1 MRVRPTARLVVGA
14 LVVLASVRGAVWL
27 SAQERAPGAIRV
39 RITLVPI
46 NVVVTDLNDRPVND
60 LKASDFTVLEDGVRQ
75 QISHFEF
82 QALAAMATDPAKPAT
97 ALLRKVPTAELT
109 PETRRTFLIVL
120 GRGRLQQPSKGID
133 GLLQFVRTELLPQ
146 DVVAVFAYNR
156 ATDFTTDH
164 EKIAQ
169 VLERFKKY
177 HEGIEAK
184 MALRFSGLAA
194 IYGSQEIPKGLQ
206 SEIANIFEVPGAIG
220 AREVPPGS
228 VTGEQQMKSDSR
240 VVSDTLQR
248 AAIAEAT
255 GGALNPLDMLRA
267 DALTD
272 LPFDDFVSSNSQTM
286 QDVQN
291 LYTAVEYL
299 RYVEGEKHL
308 LFFTE
313 NGLFLPRLEHD
324 ESLAAM
330 ANDARVTID
339 TFQTGGVAPP
349 PDIAVPGAAAPSG
362 GGAAGAGGGGGVG
375 GGGGRGAAGGGGGG
389 GGRGG
394 AGGGG
399 GGGGRGG
406 GGGQQGGAPPGGGQG
421 GGRNGSASQ
430 MFALTSL
437 RNISRLTGGRASI
450 HASVPEALAR
460 LDDQTRSG
468 YLLGYYPKNGDWNG
482 KYRRVVVRVNR
493 PDLKLSYRHGYYAR
507 ESVQPFDRKT
517 FLSYSRISAAAS
529 YALEVKDIGVKA
541 AVKAV
546 PAASGGGQ
554 EAQVDLVIQVSKLP
568 FAGQD
573 GRHKA
578 ALQITTF
585 YGDARGRSLGD
596 LWQTLGLNLRDDTW
610 QKALKD
616 GLPFS
621 TRVPLQAAGQTFK
634 IVVYSYDADKVGSVT
649 ARLK

>member
-1 MRVRPTARLVVGA
+1 MRDRPTALLVVA
-14 LVVLASVRGAVWL
+14 ACVALASVPGAVWL
-27 SAQERAPGAIRV
+27 RAQERAPGAIRV
-39 RITLVPI
+39 RITLVPV
-46 NVVVTDLNDRPVND
+46 NVVVTDQNDRPVTD
-60 LKASDFTVLEDGVRQ
+60 LKASDFTILEDGVRQ
-75 QISHFEF
+75 QIAHFEL
-82 QALAAMATDPAKPAT
+82 QTLAATTSDPARPAT

-133 GLLQFVRTELLPQ
+133 GLLQFVRTGLLPQ

-164 EKIAQ
+164 EKVAQ
-169 VLERFKKY
+169 VLERFRKY

-194 IYGSQEIPKGLQ
+194 VYGSSEIPKGLQ
-206 SEIANIFEVPGAIG
+206 AEIAKIFDVPGAIG

-228 VTGEQQMKSDSR
+228 VTGERQMRNDSR
-240 VVSDTLQR
+240 EVTDTLQR

-299 RYVEGEKHL
+299 RYVEGEKHV

-339 TFQTGGVAPP
+339 TFQTGGVALP
-349 PDIAVPGAAAPSG
+349 PDSAGFSAAAPMG
-362 GGAAGAGGGGGVG
+362 GGAAGAGG
-375 GGGGRGAAGGGGGG
+375 A
-389 GGRGG
+389 RGG
-394 AGGGG
+394 GGGG

-406 GGGQQGGAPPGGGQG
+406 GGGGGARQGAPPGGAQGG

-450 HASVPEALAR
+450 HASVPDALAR
-460 LDDQTRSG
+460 LDEQTRSG
-468 YLLGYYPKNGDWNG
+468 YLLGYYPKNGDWSG
-482 KYRRVVVRVNR
+482 RYRRVVVRVNR

-529 YALEVKDIGVKA
+529 YAQEVKDIGVKA

-596 LWQTLGLNLRDDTW
+596 LWQTLDLNLREESW

-616 GLPFS
+616 GVPFS
-621 TRVPLQAAGQTFK
+621 TRVPLRAAGQTFK
-634 IVVYSYDADKVGSVT
+634 IVVYSYEADKVGSVT

>member
-1 MRVRPTARLVVGA
+1 MRHRPSALLGVTACL
-14 LVVLASVRGAVWL
+14 VLASVPGVVWL
-27 SAQERAPGAIRV
+27 RAQERAPGAIRV

-46 NVVVTDLNDRPVND
+46 NVVVTDLNDRPVSD

-75 QISHFEF
+75 QISHFEL
-82 QALAAMATDPAKPAT
+82 QALAATAADPAKPAT

-120 GRGRLQQPSKGID
+120 GRGRLQEPSKGVD

-164 EKIAQ
+164 EKVAQ

-206 SEIANIFEVPGAIG
+206 GDIAKIFDAPGAIG

-228 VTGEQQMKSDSR
+228 VAGGQQMKNDAR
-240 VVSDTLQR
+240 EVTDTLQR
-248 AAIAEAT
+248 AAIADAN
-255 GGALNPLDMLRA
+255 GAALNPLDMLRT

-291 LYTAVEYL
+291 LYTAIEYL

-339 TFQTGGVAPP
+339 TFQTGGVAFP
-349 PDIAVPGAAAPSG
+349 PDNATLSAAAPAG
-362 GGAAGAGGGGGVG
+362 GGAAGAGGGGG
-375 GGGGRGAAGGGGGG
+375 GR
-389 GGRGG
+389 
-394 AGGGG
+394 

-406 GGGQQGGAPPGGGQG
+406 GGAGAAAAGGQGGGRQGGGGQG
-421 GGRNGSASQ
+421 GGRNGSFSQ

-450 HASVPEALAR
+450 HASVPEALSR
-460 LDDQTRSG
+460 VDELTRSG

-529 YALEVKDIGVKA
+529 YDLEVKDIGVKA

-554 EAQVDLVIQVSKLP
+554 EAQVDLLIQVSKLP
-568 FAGQD
+568 FASQE

-585 YGDARGRSLGD
+585 YGDGRGRYLGD
-596 LWQTLGLNLRDDTW
+596 LWQTLDLNLRDETW

-621 TRVPLQAAGQTFK
+621 TRVPLQAGGQTFK
-634 IVVYSYDADKVGSVT
+634 VVVYSYDADKVGSVT

>member
-1 MRVRPTARLVVGA
+1 MRCRPTALLVVA
-14 LVVLASVRGAVWL
+14 ACVTLATVPGAVWL
-27 SAQERAPGAIRV
+27 TAQERAPGTIRV

-46 NVVVTDLNDRPVND
+46 NVVVTDQSDRPVTD
-60 LKASDFTVLEDGVRQ
+60 LKASDFTILEDGVRQ
-75 QISHFEF
+75 QVSHFAL
-82 QALAAMATDPAKPAT
+82 QTLAATTDAPARPAT
-97 ALLRKVPTAELT
+97 ALLRRIATAELT

-133 GLLQFVRTELLPQ
+133 GLLQFVRTRLLPQ

-164 EKIAQ
+164 ERVAQ
-169 VLERFKKY
+169 VLEQFKKY
-177 HEGIEAK
+177 HEGIELK
-184 MALRFSGLAA
+184 MALHFSGLAA
-194 IYGSQEIPKGLQ
+194 IYGSSEIPKGIQ
-206 SEIANIFEVPGAIG
+206 GEIAKIFDVPGAIG

-228 VTGEQQMKSDSR
+228 VTGEQRMRDDAR
-240 VVSDTLQR
+240 EVIDTMQR
-248 AAIAEAT
+248 AAVAEAA
-255 GGALNPLDMLRA
+255 GAALNPLDTLRA
-267 DALTD
+267 DSLTD
-272 LPFDDFVSSNSQTM
+272 LPFDDFVSSNRQTM

-324 ESLAAM
+324 ASLAAM
-330 ANDARVTID
+330 ANDARVTVD
-339 TFQTGGVAPP
+339 TLQTGGVALP
-349 PDIAVPGAAAPSG
+349 PDSAGFSAAAPT
-362 GGAAGAGGGGGVG
+362 
-375 GGGGRGAAGGGGGG
+375 GRGAAGAA
-389 GGRGG
+389 G
-394 AGGGG
+394 ARG

-406 GGGQQGGAPPGGGQG
+406 GRGG
-421 GGRNGSASQ
+421 SFSQ

-437 RNISRLTGGRASI
+437 RNISRLTGGRTSI

-460 LDDQTRSG
+460 LDEQTRSG

-507 ESVQPFDRKT
+507 ESVQPFDRKA

-529 YALEVKDIGVKA
+529 YAQEVKDIGVKA

-554 EAQVDLVIQVSKLP
+554 EAQVDLVIQVSKVP
-568 FAGQD
+568 FASQD

-578 ALQITTF
+578 ALQVTTF

-596 LWQTLGLNLRDDTW
+596 LWQTLDLNLREETW

-616 GLPFS
+616 GIPFS

-634 IVVYSYDADKVGSVT
+634 VVVYSYDADKVGSVT
-649 ARLK
+649 AKLK